1 MGPNEFCCLRIEP
14 SAGFDHFW
22 KWLRVELALT
32 LHCDFL
38 KKLSRC
44 GGLFP
49 QQD

>member
-14 SAGFDHFW
+14 SA
-22 KWLRVELALT
+22 ELALT